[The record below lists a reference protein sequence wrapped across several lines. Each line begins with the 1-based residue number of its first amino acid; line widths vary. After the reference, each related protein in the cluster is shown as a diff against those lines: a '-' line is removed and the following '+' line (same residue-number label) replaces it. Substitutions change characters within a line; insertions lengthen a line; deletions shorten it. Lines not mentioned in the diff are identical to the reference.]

1 MSPDPLWPRDKW
13 FEVDELREREILRLA
28 TWILQRIRT
37 VPHIADWI
45 PVDLPHDG
53 GHCSCERCA
62 PTPPEIRWFKK
73 PKGNS
78 YEVKAIEDPQ
88 QAAPYERALKTRP
101 SPFQIHVKY
110 STTTRFGEVVIGV
123 NPVTLV
129 HRAASLLP
137 NSGLNRKGTINADW
151 RLDTNYVPAAVLSKP
166 NFVLSSN
173 RHDRSTKQPEQ
184 FKIPLRPEQLRSL
197 TWMIAQENPKI
208 EPFVEMEICEGVSE
222 HLGWRIEGRARRDVM
237 VRGGVLADQVGYGK
251 TAIMLG
257 LIDSRPG
264 KLARRED
271 RVSGTIP
278 VKATVVVVP
287 AHLCLQ
293 WADEVKKFFKPKSV
307 TVEVLHQGSSI
318 NKLTIEDVQDADI
331 IIVAS
336 SIFNQSHYGE
346 NLSSFSGVSIPDKA
360 TRYQRERLKLA
371 KEALAQQVERLQKEG
386 AKSVLTHIKKA
397 HENGMPWFAGII
409 VYSYLAQPINKSSS
423 FSQNVSKAARTPRLT
438 RRSRKLCKKW
448 LTISR
453 DKKLSSK
460 RNQWSVPEL
469 PSRPILLHPSH
480 SPSRRGWFSIA
491 WRFPGWKTSLEKW
504 QRRRS

>member
-1 MSPDPLWPRDKW
+1 MLGVAFDNEACAKATALLACRVPLGVNPDSLWPRDKW
-13 FEVDELREREILRLA
+13 FEVDELREREVLRLA
-28 TWILQRIRT
+28 TWILQRVRT

-78 YEVKAIEDPQ
+78 FEVKAIEDPQ

-110 STTTRFGEVVIGV
+110 STAARVGEVVIGI
-123 NPVTLV
+123 NPTTLV

-137 NSGLNRKGTINADW
+137 ERGLNRKGTVNADW
-151 RLDTNYVPAAVLSKP
+151 RLDTNYVPAAILSKP

-173 RHDRSTKQPEQ
+173 RNDSPAKQPEH

-197 TWMIAQENPKI
+197 AWMVAQESPKI
-208 EPFVEMEICEGVSE
+208 KPFLEMEICEGVSE
-222 HLGWRIEGRARRDVM
+222 HLGWRIEGRARRDVII
-237 VRGGVLADQVGYGK
+237 RGGVLADQVGYGK

-257 LIDSRPG
+257 LIDSHPG
-264 KLARRED
+264 KLAKRED
-271 RVSGTIP
+271 RVPGTIP
-278 VKATVVVVP
+278 VKATLVVVP

-307 TVEVLHQGSSI
+307 KVVVLHQGTSI
-318 NKLTIEDVQDADI
+318 NKLTVEGVQDADI

-336 SIFNQSHYGE
+336 TIFNQSHYGE
-346 NLSSFSGVSIPDKA
+346 NLSSFSGVYIPDKA

-371 KEALAQQVERLQKEG
+371 KEVLAQQVERLQQEG
-386 AKSVLTHIKKA
+386 AQSALAHIMKA
-397 HENGMPWFAGII
+397 HKN
-409 VYSYLAQPINKSSS
+409 S
-423 FSQNVSKAARTPRLT
+423 T
-438 RRSRKLCKKW
+438 
-448 LTISR
+448 
-453 DKKLSSK
+453 
-460 RNQWSVPEL
+460 
-469 PSRPILLHPSH
+469 H
-480 SPSRRGWFSIA
+480 SIA
-491 WRFPGWKTSLEKW
+491 RVTTVLILALSQSARAVHSAKTP
-504 QRRRS
+504 QRQCVRQG

>member
-1 MSPDPLWPRDKW
+1 VLGVTFDNEACAKATALLACRVPLGVSPDPLWPRDKW

-45 PVDLPHDG
+45 PVELPHDG

-78 YEVKAIEDPQ
+78 FEVKAIEDPQ

-110 STTTRFGEVVIGV
+110 STSTRFGEVVIGV

-137 NSGLNRKGTINADW
+137 NGGLNRRGAINADW

-166 NFVLSSN
+166 NFVLLSN
-173 RHDRSTKQPEQ
+173 RHDRPAKQPEH
-184 FKIPLRPEQLRSL
+184 FKIPLRSEQLRSL
-197 TWMIAQENPKI
+197 TWMIAQESPKI

-257 LIDSRPG
+257 LIDSHPG
-264 KLARRED
+264 KLAKRED
-271 RVSGTIP
+271 RVPGTIP

-307 TVEVLHQGSSI
+307 RVEVLHQGSSI

-336 SIFNQSHYGE
+336 TIFNQPHYGE
-346 NLSSFSGVSIPDKA
+346 NLSSFSGVYIPDKA

-397 HENGMPWFAGII
+397 HENGTHWFVRINTVLI
-409 VYSYLAQPINKSSS
+409 LASSRS
-423 FSQNVSKAARTPRLT
+423 TGGVHSTKASQR
-438 RRSRKLCKKW
+438 
-448 LTISR
+448 
-453 DKKLSSK
+453 
-460 RNQWSVPEL
+460 
-469 PSRPILLHPSH
+469 
-480 SPSRRGWFSIA
+480 
-491 WRFPGWKTSLEKW
+491 
-504 QRRRS
+504 QRIRQG